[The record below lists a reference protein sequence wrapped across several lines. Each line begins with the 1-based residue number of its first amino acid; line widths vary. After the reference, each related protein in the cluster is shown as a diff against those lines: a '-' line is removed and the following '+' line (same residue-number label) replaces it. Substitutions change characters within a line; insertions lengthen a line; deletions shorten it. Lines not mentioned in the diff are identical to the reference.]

1 MAFTAFTGA
10 VSHIVI
16 GGMPDPLA
24 LIVCIVATLVGARVA
39 ALFANQASPKMLNRI
54 TGIVL
59 TVLGVAMIAVKLFG

>member
-1 MAFTAFTGA
+1 
-10 VSHIVI
+10 
-16 GGMPDPLA
+16 MPDPLA